1 MPWLSRLRR
10 IGLGLCGPAG
20 IHIEMQLCWCPG
32 ENCVYHCQAQKI
44 FGPGNHHWKF
54 CCRKVQ
60 TKGTNWWTQDR
71 TKPICKVC
79 YEARAAATSEGS
91 GLAAADA
98 TGAEAAGPLM
108 ELQNTVSEIG
118 DNYCSVGWVTANFV
132 SKGER
137 DVAIANLQGQIEVLR
152 STVKDLQAW
161 VEADRPARA

>member
-1 MPWLSRLRR
+1 M
-10 IGLGLCGPAG
+10 
-20 IHIEMQLCWCPG
+20 
-32 ENCVYHCQAQKI
+32 
-44 FGPGNHHWKF
+44 
-54 CCRKVQ
+54 
-60 TKGTNWWTQDR
+60 
-71 TKPICKVC
+71 C
-79 YEARAAATSEGS
+79 YKARAAARCEGD

-118 DNYCSVGWVTANFV
+118 DNYCSVGWMTANFV
-132 SKGER
+132 SKGEH